1 MSKIYAS
8 KLTKEDLQA
17 SGITEITK
25 DARVFKGERE
35 VFPRWIPGKRPYLGF
50 ILYCYDENG
59 HLIKGKDRVFKYK
72 RKDGTIGEYISWWAK
87 QRTIGLHRIMWAW
100 HYGEVPEGMVVDH
113 INNKHE
119 TLDDY
124 RLENLQLLSPRD
136 NLAKER
142 AALSN
147 RELKCKMTL
156 PLSHYEDKLN
166 AFVNKYNSTKDQEEK
181 HSLRVQISNYRAKIR
196 YWKNHEA
203 EYVKNEEERIKNE
216 ETKAIEAKALKARK
230 ERTKDLKQYQKIVD
244 EARALYKKDP
254 SLENSYYW
262 HLAVNNYNEYV
273 KTHPFK
279 TQKQL
284 FVELDSDNQRN

>member
-8 KLTKEDLQA
+8 KLTKKYLQA
-17 SGITEITK
+17 NGITEITK

-35 VFPRWIPGKRPYLGF
+35 IFPRWLLGKRPYLGF
-50 ILYCYDENG
+50 LLYEYDENG
-59 HLIKGKDRVFKYK
+59 HLIKKSKDRVQKYK
-72 RKDGTIGEYISWWAK
+72 RKDGTIGESISWRAK
-87 QRTIGLHRIMWAW
+87 TRTIGLHRIMWAW

-136 NLAKER
+136 NVVKER
-142 AALSN
+142 VIDV
-147 RELKCKMTL
+147 RELNCKMTL

-166 AFVNKYNSTKDQEEK
+166 AFVNKYNNTKDQKEK
-181 HSLRVQISNYRAKIR
+181 HLLRGKISIYRAKIR
-196 YWKNHEA
+196 YWKSHEA

-216 ETKAIEAKALKARK
+216 ETNDLEAKALKARK
-230 ERTKDLKQYQKIVD
+230 ERTKELKRYKKILD

-254 SLENSYYW
+254 SSENSYYW
-262 HLAVNNYNEYV
+262 HLAADNYNYYV

-284 FVELDSDNQRN
+284 FVELDSDNYLN

>member
-1 MSKIYAS
+1 MSRIYAS

-35 VFPRWIPGKRPYLGF
+35 VFPRWIQGKRPYLGF
-50 ILYCYDENG
+50 TLYCYDENG
-59 HLIKGKDRVFKYK
+59 HLIKGNDRVCKYK
-72 RKDGTIGEYISWWAK
+72 RKDGTIGESISWCAK
-87 QRTIGLHRIMWAW
+87 TRTIGLHRIMWAW

-113 INNKHE
+113 IDNKHE

-142 AALSN
+142 VLSN
-147 RELKCKMTL
+147 RELKCNMTL

-166 AFVNKYNSTKDQEEK
+166 AFVNSYNNTKDQEEK
-181 HSLRVQISNYRAKIR
+181 HSLRSQISQYRARIR

-203 EYVKNEEERIKNE
+203 EYVKNEKERIKNE
-216 ETKAIEAKALKARK
+216 ETKVIEANALKARK
-230 ERTKDLKQYQKIVD
+230 ERTKELKRYKKILD

-254 SLENSYYW
+254 SSENSYYW
-262 HLAVNNYNEYV
+262 HLASDNYNYYV

-279 TQKQL
+279 SQKQL
-284 FVELDSDNQRN
+284 FVELNSDNKRN

>member
-1 MSKIYAS
+1 MSRIYAS

-35 VFPRWIPGKRPYLGF
+35 IFPRWIPGKRSYLGL
-50 ILYCYDENG
+50 IICCYDENG
-59 HLIKGKDRVFKYK
+59 HLIKGNDYVHKYK
-72 RKDGTIGEYISWWAK
+72 RKDGTIGECISWRAK
-87 QRTIGLHRIMWAW
+87 ARTIGLHRIMWAW

-113 INNKHE
+113 IDNKHE

-136 NLAKER
+136 NVLKER
-142 AALSN
+142 ALSN
-147 RELKCKMTL
+147 RELSCKMTL

-166 AFVNKYNSTKDQEEK
+166 AFVNKYNNTKDQEEK
-181 HSLRVQISNYRAKIR
+181 HLLRGQISQYRAKIR
-196 YWKNHEA
+196 YWKSHEA
-203 EYVKNEEERIKNE
+203 EYVKNEEERIKSE

-230 ERTKDLKQYQKIVD
+230 ERTKELKRYKKILD

-254 SLENSYYW
+254 SSENSYYW
-262 HLAVNNYNEYV
+262 HLAADNYNCYV

-284 FVELDSDNQRN
+284 FVELDSDNTQN